1 MDEATPYALH
11 AQAAR
16 RALADSGL
24 DRALI
29 DGLASAG
36 LGTLAPVEVAE
47 YLGLR
52 PTWVDSTSVGG
63 ATWEVMAAHAADAI
77 AQRRANAV
85 LLVYGSTAR
94 ADIKARRRTSD
105 LSFGARGPLQFEV
118 PYGHT
123 LIAKYA
129 MAARRHMHQYGTT
142 LEQLAQVA
150 VQARAN
156 AAANPDA
163 LYREPITVEDVLSG
177 PMIADPFTKLHCCVR
192 SDGGCAVLLVGEEY
206 VPDLARH
213 PVWVLGAGTAV
224 SHTTMSE
231 WEDFTV
237 SPAAVS
243 GRAAFERAG
252 VTPRD
257 IDLAEIYDAF
267 TYMTLVTLEDLGF
280 CAKGEGG
287 AFVAEG
293 RLLRDGSLPVNT
305 DGGGL
310 SACHPGMRG
319 LFLLVEAVRQLRG
332 EADEARAVGGADE
345 ARAVG
350 GADEARA
357 VGEADETCAV
367 GEADE
372 VRAVGGADEVRAA
385 GEADEVRAA
394 GEADEVRAVGEA
406 DEVRAAGEA
415 DEAGVAGATGAAA
428 GGRQVRRA
436 DGSLPELAVASGT
449 GGWFCSSGT
458 VVLGRG

>member
-1 MDEATPYALH
+1 MTRGTGTPARARKVAVAGVALADCGRVDDATPYALH

-16 RALADSGL
+16 RALADAGL
-24 DRALI
+24 DRSAI
-29 DGLASAG
+29 DGFASAG
-36 LGTLAPVEVAE
+36 LGTLAPIEVAE

-77 AQRRANAV
+77 AAGHADAV

-94 ADIKARRRTSD
+94 ADLKARRRTAD

-142 LEQLAQVA
+142 LEQLAEIA
-150 VQARAN
+150 VQTRAN

-163 LYREPITVEDVLSG
+163 MYRDPVTVDDVLSG
-177 PMIADPFTKLHCCVR
+177 PMIADPFTKLHCCIR
-192 SDGGCAVLLVGEEY
+192 SDGGCAVLLVAEDR
-206 VPDLARH
+206 VPDLARP
-213 PVWVLGAGTAV
+213 PVWVLGSGTAV
-224 SHTTMSE
+224 SHSSMAE
-231 WEDFTV
+231 WDDFTV

-243 GRAAFERAG
+243 GRLAFERAG
-252 VTPRD
+252 VRPEE
-257 IDLAEIYDAF
+257 IDLAQIYDAF

-287 AFVAEG
+287 AFVEKG
-293 RLLRDGSLPVNT
+293 RLLRDGALPTNT

-310 SACHPGMRG
+310 AACHPGMRG

-332 EADEARAVGGADE
+332 EAGAD
-345 ARAVG
+345 
-350 GADEARA
+350 
-357 VGEADETCAV
+357 
-367 GEADE
+367 
-372 VRAVGGADEVRAA
+372 
-385 GEADEVRAA
+385 
-394 GEADEVRAVGEA
+394 
-406 DEVRAAGEA
+406 
-415 DEAGVAGATGAAA
+415 
-428 GGRQVRRA
+428 RQVRRA
-436 DGSLPELAVASGT
+436 CGRLPRLAVASGT

-458 VVLGRG
+458 VVLGAE

>member
-1 MDEATPYALH
+1 MSAAKRKRARKVAVVGVSLSDCGRVDDATPYALH

-24 DRALI
+24 DRSAV

-52 PTWVDSTSVGG
+52 PTWTDSTSVGG
-63 ATWEVMAAHAADAI
+63 STWEVMAAHAADAI
-77 AQRRANAV
+77 AAGHANAV

-94 ADIKARRRTSD
+94 ADIRAGRRTSN

-142 LEQLAQVA
+142 LEQLADIA

-156 AAANPDA
+156 AAHNPDA
-163 LYREPITVEDVLSG
+163 MFRTPITVDEVLDG
-177 PMIADPFTKLHCCVR
+177 PVIADPFTKLHCCIR
-192 SDGGCAVLLVGEEY
+192 SDGGCAVLLAGEEY
-206 VPDLARH
+206 VADTAKP
-213 PVWVLGAGTAV
+213 PVWVLGAGTAI

-231 WEDFTV
+231 WDDFTV
-237 SPAAVS
+237 SPAAAS
-243 GRAAFERAG
+243 GRQAFEQAG
-252 VTPRD
+252 VGPSD
-257 IDLAEIYDAF
+257 IDVAELYDAF

-287 AFVAEG
+287 AFVGKG
-293 RLLRDGSLPVNT
+293 RLTLDGELPTNT

-332 EADEARAVGGADE
+332 EA
-345 ARAVG
+345 
-350 GADEARA
+350 
-357 VGEADETCAV
+357 GERQV
-367 GEADE
+367 HK
-372 VRAVGGADEVRAA
+372 
-385 GEADEVRAA
+385 
-394 GEADEVRAVGEA
+394 
-406 DEVRAAGEA
+406 
-415 DEAGVAGATGAAA
+415 A
-428 GGRQVRRA
+428 GGR
-436 DGSLPELAVASGT
+436 LPELAVASGT

>member
-1 MDEATPYALH
+1 MPSTPRKVAVVGISLSDCGRLDGPTPYALH

-24 DRALI
+24 DRCVV
-29 DGLASAG
+29 DGLCSAG
-36 LGTLAPVEVAE
+36 LGVLAPVEVAE

-52 PTWVDSTSVGG
+52 PVWVDSTAVGG

-77 AQRRANAV
+77 AAGHANAV

-94 ADIKARRRTSD
+94 TDIKAGRRTSD
-105 LSFGARGPLQFEV
+105 LSFGTRGPLQFEV

-123 LIAKYA
+123 LVAKYA
-129 MAARRHMHQYGTT
+129 MAARRHMHEYGTT

-163 LYREPITVEDVLSG
+163 MFRDPITVDDVLGG
-177 PMIADPFTKLHCCVR
+177 PLIADPFTKLHCCIR
-192 SDGGCAVLLVGEEY
+192 SDGGCAVLLAAEEY
-206 VPDLARH
+206 VPDIPKA
-213 PVWVLGAGTAV
+213 PVWILGTGEHV

-231 WEDFTV
+231 WDDFTL

-243 GRAAFERAG
+243 GRLAFERAG
-252 VTPRD
+252 VRPHE
-257 IDLAEIYDAF
+257 IDVAEVYDAF

-287 AFVAEG
+287 SFVEKG
-293 RLLRDGSLPVNT
+293 RLLRDGELPVNT

-332 EADEARAVGGADE
+332 EAGGHQ
-345 ARAVG
+345 
-350 GADEARA
+350 
-357 VGEADETCAV
+357 
-367 GEADE
+367 
-372 VRAVGGADEVRAA
+372 VRG
-385 GEADEVRAA
+385 
-394 GEADEVRAVGEA
+394 
-406 DEVRAAGEA
+406 
-415 DEAGVAGATGAAA
+415 A
-428 GGRQVRRA
+428 GGK
-436 DGSLPELAVASGT
+436 LPELAIASGT
-449 GGWFCSSGT
+449 GGWFCSSAT

>member
-1 MDEATPYALH
+1 MASMTAVADRGPRQHRRRKVAIVGVALSDCGRVDDATTPYALH

-16 RALADSGL
+16 RALADAGL
-24 DRALI
+24 EHTAI

-63 ATWEVMAAHAADAI
+63 STWEVMAAHAADAI
-77 AQRRANAV
+77 AAGHANVV

-94 ADIKARRRTSD
+94 ADIKAGRRTGN

-129 MAARRHMHQYGTT
+129 MAARRHMHEYGTT
-142 LEQLAQVA
+142 LEQLASVA

-156 AAANPDA
+156 AAANPEA
-163 LYREPITVEDVLSG
+163 MFRTPITIDDVLSS
-177 PMIADPFTKLHCCVR
+177 PPIAAPFTKLHCCLR
-192 SDGGCAVLLVGEEY
+192 SDGGAAVLLAAEEY
-206 VPDLARH
+206 VRDCRPTT
-213 PVWVLGAGTAV
+213 PVWILGTGEHV

-231 WEDFTV
+231 WPDFTT
-237 SPAAVS
+237 SPAAIS
-243 GRAAFERAG
+243 GRLAFERAG
-252 VTPRD
+252 VHPAE
-257 IDLAEIYDAF
+257 IDFAEIYDAF

-287 AFVAEG
+287 AFVEKN
-293 RLLRDGSLPVNT
+293 RLTLTGDLPVNT

-310 SACHPGMRG
+310 SAQHPGMRG

-332 EADEARAVGGADE
+332 EA
-345 ARAVG
+345 
-350 GADEARA
+350 
-357 VGEADETCAV
+357 GE
-367 GEADE
+367 
-372 VRAVGGADEVRAA
+372 RQVRAA
-385 GEADEVRAA
+385 
-394 GEADEVRAVGEA
+394 
-406 DEVRAAGEA
+406 
-415 DEAGVAGATGAAA
+415 
-428 GGRQVRRA
+428 
-436 DGSLPELAVASGT
+436 DGHLPRLAVASGT

>member
-1 MDEATPYALH
+1 MDDATPYALH

-24 DRALI
+24 DRSVI
-29 DGLASAG
+29 DGFASAG
-36 LGTLAPVEVAE
+36 LGTLAPIEVAE

-63 ATWEVMAAHAADAI
+63 ATWEVLAAHAAEAI
-77 AQRRANAV
+77 AAGHADAV

-94 ADIKARRRTSD
+94 ADIKAGRRTSN

-142 LEQLAQVA
+142 LEQLARIA
-150 VQARAN
+150 VQTRAN

-163 LYREPITVEDVLSG
+163 MYRDPITVDDVLGG
-177 PMIADPFTKLHCCVR
+177 PVIADPFTTLHCCIR
-192 SDGGCAVLLVGEEY
+192 SDGGCAVLLVSEDR
-206 VPDLARH
+206 VPDLAK
-213 PVWVLGAGTAV
+213 PLVWVLGSGTAV

-231 WEDFTV
+231 WDDFTV

-243 GRAAFERAG
+243 GRLAFERAG
-252 VTPRD
+252 VRPEE
-257 IDLAEIYDAF
+257 IDLAELYDAF

-287 AFVAEG
+287 AFVG
-293 RLLRDGSLPVNT
+293 TDRLLRDGDLPVNT

-332 EADEARAVGGADE
+332 EAGPD
-345 ARAVG
+345 
-350 GADEARA
+350 
-357 VGEADETCAV
+357 
-367 GEADE
+367 
-372 VRAVGGADEVRAA
+372 
-385 GEADEVRAA
+385 
-394 GEADEVRAVGEA
+394 
-406 DEVRAAGEA
+406 
-415 DEAGVAGATGAAA
+415 
-428 GGRQVRRA
+428 RQVRKA
-436 DGSLPELAVASGT
+436 DGALPRLAVASGT

-458 VVLGRG
+458 VVLGRD

>member
-1 MDEATPYALH
+1 MAAAARKVAVVGVALSDCGRVDEATPYALH

-24 DRALI
+24 DRSVV

-36 LGTLAPVEVAE
+36 LGILAPVEVAE

-52 PTWVDSTSVGG
+52 PTWVDSTAVGG
-63 ATWEVMAAHAADAI
+63 STWEVMAAHAAEAI
-77 AQRRANAV
+77 AAGHANAV

-94 ADIKARRRTSD
+94 ADIKAKRRTAN

-123 LIAKYA
+123 LISKYA

-142 LEQLAQVA
+142 LEQLAEVA
-150 VQARAN
+150 VQTRAN
-156 AAANPDA
+156 AARNPDA
-163 LYREPITVEDVLSG
+163 MYRTPITVDEVLSG
-177 PMIADPFTKLHCCVR
+177 PMIADPFTKLHCCIR
-192 SDGGCAVLLVGEEY
+192 SDGGGAVLLAAEEY
-206 VPDLARH
+206 VPDTAKT
-213 PVWVLGAGTAV
+213 PVWVVGSGTSV

-243 GRAAFERAG
+243 GRIAFERAG
-252 VTPRD
+252 VTPAD

-287 AFVAEG
+287 TFVEKG
-293 RLLRDGSLPVNT
+293 RLTIDGDLPVNT

-319 LFLLVEAVRQLRG
+319 LFLLIEAVRQLRG
-332 EADEARAVGGADE
+332 EAGDRQ
-345 ARAVG
+345 
-350 GADEARA
+350 
-357 VGEADETCAV
+357 
-367 GEADE
+367 
-372 VRAVGGADEVRAA
+372 VRK
-385 GEADEVRAA
+385 
-394 GEADEVRAVGEA
+394 
-406 DEVRAAGEA
+406 
-415 DEAGVAGATGAAA
+415 A
-428 GGRQVRRA
+428 GGR
-436 DGSLPELAVASGT
+436 LPRLAVASGT

-458 VVLGRG
+458 VILERG

>member
-1 MDEATPYALH
+1 MPGPTPGPLSAPPLPPSLPAPRRRVAVVGVALSDCGRVDGPTPYALH

-24 DRALI
+24 DRSVI
-29 DGLASAG
+29 DGFASAG
-36 LGTLAPVEVAE
+36 LGVLAPVEVAE

-63 ATWEVMAAHAADAI
+63 STWEVMAAHAADAI
-77 AQRRANAV
+77 AAGHANAV

-94 ADIKARRRTSD
+94 ADIKARRRTSN

-123 LIAKYA
+123 LVAKYA
-129 MAARRHMHQYGTT
+129 MAARRHMHEYGTT
-142 LEQLAQVA
+142 LEQLASVA

-163 LYREPITVEDVLSG
+163 MFRDPITVEDVLTSD
-177 PMIADPFTKLHCCVR
+177 PIADPFTKLHCCIR
-192 SDGGCAVLLVGEEY
+192 SDGGCAVLLAAEEY
-206 VPDLARH
+206 VPDSAKT
-213 PVWVLGAGTAV
+213 PVWVLGTGTAV

-243 GRAAFERAG
+243 GRQAFARAG
-252 VTPRD
+252 LTPAD
-257 IDLAEIYDAF
+257 VDLAEIYDAF

-287 AFVAEG
+287 AFVEKG
-293 RLLRDGSLPVNT
+293 RLLRDGELPVNT

-332 EADEARAVGGADE
+332 EAGPD
-345 ARAVG
+345 
-350 GADEARA
+350 
-357 VGEADETCAV
+357 
-367 GEADE
+367 
-372 VRAVGGADEVRAA
+372 
-385 GEADEVRAA
+385 
-394 GEADEVRAVGEA
+394 
-406 DEVRAAGEA
+406 
-415 DEAGVAGATGAAA
+415 
-428 GGRQVRRA
+428 RQVTRR
-436 DGSLPELAVASGT
+436 DGSLPETALASGT

-458 VVLGRG
+458 VLLGRG

>member
-1 MDEATPYALH
+1 MSSSVISARPRRRVAVAGVALSDCGKVDDATPYALH

-24 DRALI
+24 GREVI
-29 DGLASAG
+29 DGFGSAG

-47 YLGLR
+47 YLGLK

-63 ATWEVMAAHAADAI
+63 STWEVMAAHAADAI
-77 AQRRANAV
+77 AAGHANAV

-94 ADIKARRRTSD
+94 ADIKARRRTSN

-118 PYGHT
+118 PYGHS

-129 MAARRHMHQYGTT
+129 MAARRHMHEYGTT
-142 LEQLAQVA
+142 LEQLASVA

-156 AAANPDA
+156 AAHNPDA
-163 LYREPITVEDVLSG
+163 LYRDPVTVDEVLGG
-177 PMIADPFTKLHCCVR
+177 PMIADPFTKLHCCIR
-192 SDGGCAVLLVGEEY
+192 SDGGCAVLLVAEEY
-206 VPDLARH
+206 VPDCAKA
-213 PVWVLGAGTAV
+213 PVWVLGTGEHV

-231 WEDFTV
+231 WDDFTV

-243 GRAAFERAG
+243 GRLAFERAG
-252 VTPRD
+252 VSPAEID
-257 IDLAEIYDAF
+257 IAEIYDAF

-287 AFVAEG
+287 AFVEKG
-293 RLLRDGSLPVNT
+293 RLLRDGELPVNT

-332 EADEARAVGGADE
+332 EAG
-345 ARAVG
+345 
-350 GADEARA
+350 
-357 VGEADETCAV
+357 T
-367 GEADE
+367 
-372 VRAVGGADEVRAA
+372 
-385 GEADEVRAA
+385 
-394 GEADEVRAVGEA
+394 
-406 DEVRAAGEA
+406 
-415 DEAGVAGATGAAA
+415 
-428 GGRQVRRA
+428 GRQVHKTGGR
-436 DGSLPELAVASGT
+436 LPELAVASGT